1 MKLIETNLK
10 CCANGTQNLTP
21 FIVTPVQ
28 QVLSAA
34 TTHAMETIIFQDRI
48 NCHLLILLYSKRI
61 CMEVT
66 QTWFKFLFD
75 FKLDTDCINQ
85 IL

>member
-28 QVLSAA
+28 VLSASL
-34 TTHAMETIIFQDRI
+34 HPYVIKPFSYVQYK
-48 NCHLLILLYSKRI
+48 CPLL
-61 CMEVT
+61 
-66 QTWFKFLFD
+66 
-75 FKLDTDCINQ
+75 
-85 IL
+85 